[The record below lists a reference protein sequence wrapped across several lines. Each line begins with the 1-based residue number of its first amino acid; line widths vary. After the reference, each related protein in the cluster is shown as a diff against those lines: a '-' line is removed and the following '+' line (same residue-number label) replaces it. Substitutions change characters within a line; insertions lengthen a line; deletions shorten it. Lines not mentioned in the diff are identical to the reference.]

1 MLLSQ
6 LLITWHFLTVWR
18 HFSINQN
25 GGLIIV
31 EELVLM
37 AFTIVMAIW
46 GLTSRTYRSSLNLVT
61 NENALPVG
69 LAFGYAYAGSVAMLA
84 SLLDDIKN
92 VMMAGHL
99 VVMMTFLWMQPRV
112 LAATI
117 GGLQHA
123 ENIRRIVDDAVPS
136 ESEVEVEADDIGEAT
151 ASERDEETTPA
162 AANTGET
169 ESIGEDVAWSEPEVL
184 ASEVDWDDEIELVD

>member
-1 MLLSQ
+1 
-6 LLITWHFLTVWR
+6 
-18 HFSINQN
+18 
-25 GGLIIV
+25 
-31 EELVLM
+31 M

-61 NENALPVG
+61 NVNALPVG
-69 LAFGYAYAGSVAMLA
+69 IAFGYAYAGSVAMLA

-136 ESEVEVEADDIGEAT
+136 ESEVEVEVDDIGEAT

-162 AANTGET
+162 AANTAET

-184 ASEVDWDDEIELVD
+184 ASEVDWDDEVELVD